1 MKFQLL
7 FEEKKTLLVER
18 TRITKIILYKGK
30 NKNYPSILKLYWK

>member
-7 FEEKKTLLVER
+7 FEKKTLLVER

-30 NKNYPSILKLYWK
+30 IKITQVF